1 MEIGIGIKSFV
12 GINVKIG
19 IENKNGIIPSLLN
32 IFLHI
37 SIANCLIIQQYQL
50 LSYIKLNCCQ
60 FCNTLFWLL
69 LQYKKLLNFKTS
81 SDNNVVIVLK
91 CKTQKFSYI

>member
-19 IENKNGIIPSLLN
+19 IENKNGIIPSLLT

-37 SIANCLIIQQYQL
+37 SIANCLII
-50 LSYIKLNCCQ
+50 
-60 FCNTLFWLL
+60 
-69 LQYKKLLNFKTS
+69 
-81 SDNNVVIVLK
+81 
-91 CKTQKFSYI
+91 